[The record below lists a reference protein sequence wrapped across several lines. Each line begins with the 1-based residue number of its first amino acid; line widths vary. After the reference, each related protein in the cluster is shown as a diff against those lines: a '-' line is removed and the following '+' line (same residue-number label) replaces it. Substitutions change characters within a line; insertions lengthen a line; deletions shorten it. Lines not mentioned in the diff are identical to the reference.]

1 MYIMSSNKNLIADAK
16 SVHVMCPSEKAEKD
30 VVLLAHGEGGRLMRR
45 LLRERIV
52 PILGT
57 SSREDATR
65 FPIGVGEIAVTT
77 DSYVVTPLFFPGGDI
92 GSLAVHGTIND
103 LAVAGAEALCITL
116 SLIIEEGLSFETL
129 DRILQSVAN
138 AARECGVS
146 VVAGDTKVV
155 PRGAADKLFINTTG
169 VGRFRNGTRLNCES
183 IREGDILLVSGP
195 IGHHGV
201 AILASRENLCLT
213 PEPRSDCAAL
223 HQACAVLQDALGG
236 NLRAMR
242 DATRGGVSAVLYEWS
257 EASNKTMKI
266 DESEIPISPEVQG
279 VCELLGLDP
288 LYVANEGT
296 FVAAIAPTSVD
307 LAIEVLRS
315 LRVSKSAKAIGCVL
329 RKQSSPVVIERMLGL
344 LQPVDE
350 PSGAPLPRIC

>member
-1 MYIMSSNKNLIADAK
+1 MNPGKIILNDRK
-16 SVHVMCPSEKAEKD
+16 SLSLTCPSESTGTG

-57 SSREDATR
+57 SALEDASR
-65 FPIGVGEIAVTT
+65 IPIVEGELSITT
-77 DSYVVTPLFFPGGDI
+77 DSYVVSPLFFPGGDI
-92 GSLAVHGTIND
+92 GTLAVYGTIND
-103 LAVAGAEALCITL
+103 LAVSGAEAICITL
-116 SLIIEEGLSFETL
+116 SLILEEGLPFEIL
-129 DRILQSVAN
+129 DRVLQNVAL
-138 AARECGVS
+138 AAKECGVS

-169 VGRFRNGTRLNCES
+169 VGRYRSRSRLSCQS
-183 IREGDILLVSGP
+183 IQEGDILLVSGP

-201 AILASRENLCLT
+201 AVLAAREELHLS

-223 HQACAVLQDALGG
+223 HHACAALQDALGG
-236 NLRAMR
+236 DLRAMR
-242 DATRGGVSAVLYEWS
+242 DATRGGVSAVLHEWA
-257 EASNKTMKI
+257 ETSNKTMKL
-266 DESEIPISPEVQG
+266 DESEIPVAPEVRG

-296 FVAAIAPTSVD
+296 FVAAVRPTAVE
-307 LAIEVLRS
+307 LAIEVLKS
-315 LRVSKSAKAIGCVL
+315 LRVSESAKVIGSVL
-329 RKQSSPVVIERMLGL
+329 QKQSAPVVIERMLGVL
-344 LQPVDE
+344 HPVDE